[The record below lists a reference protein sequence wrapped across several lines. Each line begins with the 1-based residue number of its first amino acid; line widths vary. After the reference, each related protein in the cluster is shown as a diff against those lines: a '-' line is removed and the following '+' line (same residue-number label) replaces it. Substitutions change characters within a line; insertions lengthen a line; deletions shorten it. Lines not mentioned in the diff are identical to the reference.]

1 MKTKKLHNLK
11 LKRIIHKIR
20 KNKNI
25 LQQLSDTSILNKAK
39 LVGELIELN
48 SIHWRLY
55 KYNKHYI
62 LQVEWEDENNAQ
74 KTKYFKIKLR

>member
-1 MKTKKLHNLK
+1 MRKTKIHNLK

-25 LQQLSDTSILNKAK
+25 LQQLNDTSILKKSK
-39 LVGELIELN
+39 LVGELIEFN
-48 SIHWRLY
+48 SIHWKLY
-55 KYNKHYI
+55 KYKKYYI
-62 LQVEWEDENNAQ
+62 LQVEWEDENNIT

>member
-1 MKTKKLHNLK
+1 MNQNKKYNLK

-20 KNKNI
+20 KDKSI
-25 LQQLSDTSILNKAK
+25 LQQLDDTNIIKKAK
-39 LVGELIELN
+39 LVGEFVEFN

-55 KYNKHYI
+55 KYNTYYI
-62 LQVEWEDENNAQ
+62 LQVEWEDENNVQ